1 MRTKPDKPRISKAH
15 FRRDLNITLQAYSMY
30 LPNLILFVVLGLY
43 PIAWSIRYVFYHYT
57 GNPILKP
64 VFVGLDNFVRVFVR
78 DKTYWMTVGNTF
90 IYAGGK
96 ILLTLPFAF
105 AAAFILNR
113 PNRVNKVFQSLIFM
127 PTITSSAV
135 MAMIFYLLFN
145 LYNGEINRYL
155 MAWGI
160 VDEPISWLNK
170 YAMGTVIIVAA
181 WGAIGNYMVYFLSA
195 LQMVPRELLESGV
208 IDGANRWQSL
218 IHITLPMMTPILKI
232 ILMFIISSAFGDFG
246 SIMVLTAGG
255 PINKTMV
262 MTLYAYKYLF
272 PITVEGGSVATEIGY
287 GAALSVVNGLIA
299 GVMTGIYL
307 WFGWRMDRIFD
318 K

>member
-1 MRTKPDKPRISKAH
+1 MRHKTEKSRFSKAY
-15 FRRDLNITLQAYSMY
+15 FRRDLKITLQAYSMY
-30 LPNLILFVVLGLY
+30 LPNLILFAVLGLY
-43 PIAWSIRYVFYHYT
+43 PIAWSIRFVFYHYT
-57 GNPILKP
+57 GNPILNP
-64 VFVGLDNFVRVFVR
+64 VFVGFDNFVRVFVR

-105 AAAFILNR
+105 TAALILNR
-113 PNRVNKVFQSLIFM
+113 PGRMNKIFQSLIFM

-135 MAMIFYLLFN
+135 MAMVFYLLFN

-155 MAWGI
+155 MALGI
-160 VDEPISWLNK
+160 TAEPVSWLNK
-170 YAMGTVIIVAA
+170 YAMWTVIIVAA

-195 LQMVPRELLESGV
+195 LQMVPKELLESAV
-208 IDGANRWQSL
+208 IDGANRWQSM
-218 IHITLPMMTPILKI
+218 IHITIPMMTPILKI
-232 ILMFIISSAFGDFG
+232 ILMFVISGAFGDFG

-272 PITVEGGSVATEIGY
+272 PITVEAGTVATDIGY
-287 GAALSVVNGLIA
+287 GAALSMVNGLIA
-299 GVMTGIYL
+299 GLMTGIYL